1 MMKPL
6 SSVGKKPFMLNYK
19 GRRVTFCSEG
29 CEWVWKSQP
38 ERYDTHLS
46 VVDRF
51 LAGHIQPPNLEGA
64 LKYMSITPEV
74 AGNDADNYAWARQMR
89 MAAE

>member
-1 MMKPL
+1 
-6 SSVGKKPFMLNYK
+6 VGEAPRIHMHN
-19 GRRVTFCSEG
+19 GRKLTFCSDV

-46 VVDRF
+46 IVDRF

-64 LKYMSITPEV
+64 LQYMGITPDV
-74 AGNDADNYAWARQMR
+74 AGNDADNYAWAKEMPL
-89 MAAE
+89 AAQ